1 MYSIKLHCDGVL
13 SDVETHRCWWNAIVG
28 NHQGQEGMCT
38 HQNITN
44 DAISIGSTC
53 DAKTSKAEKSSPIP
67 KMTMPNTDSER
78 TRKALTNSIYVSSL
92 EIVVFGVG
100 EAPERDL
107 QRN

>member
-1 MYSIKLHCDGVL
+1 
-13 SDVETHRCWWNAIVG
+13 
-28 NHQGQEGMCT
+28 
-38 HQNITN
+38 
-44 DAISIGSTC
+44 
-53 DAKTSKAEKSSPIP
+53 
-67 KMTMPNTDSER
+67 MTMPNTDSER